1 MTLARQLFALLAF
14 TCALCV
20 AGEGSATPPA
30 EPKPVAKTWLRA
42 EKPKP
47 SAAAS
52 APAGPSNVRMALL
65 SGLVA
70 LLAGAAYI
78 VKRRRRVTV
87 LRVASGL
94 EVLTAAR
101 VGAKADVVVVRVAGR
116 RLLLG
121 VTESQ
126 VTRLAWLEGPEDAED
141 AAAER
146 ELALPGVSAAHTR
159 AAALEP
165 LEVPSQAAL
174 VPSQAALVPAPAPA
188 PRRFRDALLG
198 ALGRAPASEDAAVLI
213 AAATEDVVRTS
224 KTRVAAPAG
233 APEMVDVEGQARGLV
248 LRLQKRA

>member
-14 TCALCV
+14 AFAVCV
-20 AGEGSATPPA
+20 AGEGSAAPP
-30 EPKPVAKTWLRA
+30 EPKPAAKTWLRT

-47 SAAAS
+47 SAPAS
-52 APAGPSNVRMALL
+52 APAGPSNMRMALL

-70 LLAGAAYI
+70 LLAGAAYV

-87 LRVASGL
+87 RSVASGL

-116 RLLLG
+116 RMLLG

-126 VTRLAWLEGPEDAED
+126 VTRLSWLEGPQDAED
-141 AAAER
+141 EAAER

-159 AAALEP
+159 AVALEP
-165 LEVPSQAAL
+165 LEAPAQV
-174 VPSQAALVPAPAPA
+174 ALVPAPAPA

-198 ALGRAPASEDAAVLI
+198 AIGRAPVSEDAAVMI

-233 APEMVDVEGQARGLV
+233 APEMVNVEGQARGLV
-248 LRLQKRA
+248 LRLQKRG